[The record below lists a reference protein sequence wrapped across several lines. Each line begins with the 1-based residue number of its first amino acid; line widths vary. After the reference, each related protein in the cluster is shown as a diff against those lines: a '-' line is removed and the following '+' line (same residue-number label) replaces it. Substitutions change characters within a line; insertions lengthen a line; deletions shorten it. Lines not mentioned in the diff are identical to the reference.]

1 MNNFK
6 ESAKK
11 AWNDAKFKARELG
24 RDVTDWAW
32 NHQELVKTYTP
43 VILGVSA
50 CGARVAANA
59 LKMRKAGLEKAA
71 KDLYVWD
78 PKMGMYW
85 QIRRALSNAEK
96 LKIQERFKTGEMMG
110 DILAS
115 MKILK

>member
-1 MNNFK
+1 MII
-6 ESAKK
+6 A
-11 AWNDAKFKARELG
+11 
-24 RDVTDWAW
+24 
-32 NHQELVKTYTP
+32 
-43 VILGVSA
+43 VSA
-50 CGARVAANA
+50 CGTRIIVGALNA
-59 LKMRKAGLEKAA
+59 QKAEAVKAA
-71 KDLYVWD
+71 KEMYIWD